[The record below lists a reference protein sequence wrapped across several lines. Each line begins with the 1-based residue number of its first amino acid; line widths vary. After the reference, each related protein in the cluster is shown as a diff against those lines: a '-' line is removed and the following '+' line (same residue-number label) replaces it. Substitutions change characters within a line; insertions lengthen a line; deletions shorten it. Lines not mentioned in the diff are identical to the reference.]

1 MYKNKNKQY
10 KLFIFL
16 CYNIVGDNM
25 EKKQY
30 EELLNILLST
40 GAEFAEIY
48 YEEASSKSYEYNDSK
63 LDSIKTGNTKGIGF
77 RIIYNGDYFYSSSN
91 NLDYENLKVMA
102 ERLSKNVISNN
113 NCIVVRLDE
122 LENKTTNV
130 KINHSEFPTSKKKS
144 ILSNINKLIR
154 DKFAE
159 ITQVYLRF
167 IENDKIFTI
176 ANSKGKFVTSN
187 AVRTRYICHTYAE
200 KDGIKE
206 DEYFAI
212 GRRKGYDFLED
223 FDIELESLKV
233 AESNVEKLSA
243 VEFKGGEMPV
253 VIGAGFGAV
262 IFHEACGHGLE
273 ATSVAPGLS
282 IFTGQIGNKVGTEK
296 VTLIDDGTIPDA
308 WGSNTIDDEGELP
321 RKNILIEKGILKQY
335 LVDIYSN
342 IQMKTESN
350 GCGKRES
357 YEYAP
362 TSRMSNTYLA
372 PGNDSLDD
380 MIKSIEH
387 GVYCKKLSGGQ
398 VNTTTGD
405 FNFGV
410 DAAYAI
416 ENGKITKRIK
426 GVTLIGNGKDILNE
440 VEMVGSDLE
449 LGDGYCGS
457 KSGMVPVTCG
467 QPSIKISKILVG
479 GKE

>member
-1 MYKNKNKQY
+1 
-10 KLFIFL
+10 
-16 CYNIVGDNM
+16 M

-40 GAEFAEIY
+40 GADFAEVY
-48 YEEASSKSYEYNDSK
+48 FEEASSKSYEYNDSK
-63 LDSIKTGNTKGIGF
+63 LDSIRTGNIRGIGF

-91 NLDYENLKVMA
+91 NLDYKNLKEMA
-102 ERLSKNVISNN
+102 QRLSHNVTTKQAVKAVKLN
-113 NCIVVRLDE
+113 E
-122 LENKTTNV
+122 LENRITNV
-130 KINHSEFPTSKKKS
+130 KINHTELSTSKKKD
-144 ILSNINKLIR
+144 ILSKIDKMIR
-154 DKFAE
+154 DKYSE
-159 ITQVYLRF
+159 IKQVYLRF
-167 IENDKIFTI
+167 IENDKVSII
-176 ANSKGKFVTSN
+176 ANSTGKFITSN

-206 DEYFAI
+206 DEYYAF
-212 GRRKGYDFLED
+212 GRRKGYEFLDD
-223 FDIELESLKV
+223 FDIELESLNV

-253 VIGAGFGAV
+253 IIGPGFGAV

-282 IFTGQIGNKVGTEK
+282 IFTGQVGNKVGSDK
-296 VTLIDDGTIPDA
+296 VTLIDDGTICGA
-308 WGSNTIDDEGELP
+308 WGSNIIDDEGASQK
-321 RKNILIEKGILKQY
+321 KNVLIENGILKQY
-335 LVDIYSN
+335 LVDKYST
-342 IQMKTESN
+342 IQINQESN
-350 GCGKRES
+350 GCGRRES

-372 PGNDSLDD
+372 PGTDNLDK
-380 MIKSIEH
+380 MIKSIKH

-410 DAAYAI
+410 DSAYLI
-416 ENGKITKRIK
+416 EDGKITKRIK
-426 GVTLIGNGKDILNE
+426 GVTLIGNGKDILNQ
-440 VEMVGSDLE
+440 VEMVADDLE

-457 KSGMVPVTCG
+457 KSGMIPVTCG